1 LVKNIRKFYNYYLSS
16 EKDLAR
22 KLKPILGFTPAYLPL
37 FRRAVYH
44 KSLNVQ
50 KNGYTTSNERL
61 EYLGDSILSAIV
73 AEYLFQKYPSK
84 DEGFLTKMRSR
95 IVKRKTLN
103 SIGEQMGLDMIL
115 SEFSNGKLSNSMLG
129 NALEAIIGAVYLE
142 FGYRRTRDYVIR
154 NILMRYLDIHK
165 LETTDDNH
173 KSILLEW
180 CQKYNKEVNFK
191 LVSRQK
197 QNKRDFF
204 VVAVNMDGEDIATA
218 QDFSKKSAEQS
229 ASKLAIQKLNIA

>member
-1 LVKNIRKFYNYYLSS
+1 MKNIRKFYNYYISS
-16 EKDLAR
+16 EKELAR
-22 KLKPILGFTPAYLPL
+22 KLKPILGFTPAHLPL
-37 FRRAVYH
+37 FQRAVYH
-44 KSLNVQ
+44 KSLNKQ
-50 KNGYTTSNERL
+50 KNGYNTSNERL

-84 DEGFLTKMRSR
+84 DEGFLTKMRSK

-115 SEFSNGKLSNSMLG
+115 SEYSNGKLSVSMLG

-142 FGYRRTRDYVIR
+142 FGYKRTRDYVIKE
-154 NILMRYLDIHK
+154 ILMKYLDIHE
-165 LETTDDNH
+165 LERTDDNH

-180 CQKYNKEVNFK
+180 CQKYNKTVNFK
-191 LVSRQK
+191 LVSREK

-204 VVAVNMDGEDIATA
+204 VVAVNMDGEDIAIA
-218 QDFSKKSAEQS
+218 KDFSKKSAEQN
-229 ASKLAIQKLNIA
+229 ASKIAIQKLNIA